1 MLAISCDCCC
11 WRKYLSAVPYV
22 VVLVLVMF
30 AFSTAST
37 KRANFCVFVLANN
50 NNNPTYYFAQ
60 ISVDKGVEMRIRF
73 HLSTTSRIYM
83 ELTQVCWLLSAQ
95 RAYYI
100 KCTNLL
106 KTILIYLF
114 YTEITISYTLII

>member
-1 MLAISCDCCC
+1 
-11 WRKYLSAVPYV
+11 
-22 VVLVLVMF
+22 MF

-114 YTEITISYTLII
+114 YTEITISYTLIIWGYGNTNVLPRLLVNTSKKRTELV